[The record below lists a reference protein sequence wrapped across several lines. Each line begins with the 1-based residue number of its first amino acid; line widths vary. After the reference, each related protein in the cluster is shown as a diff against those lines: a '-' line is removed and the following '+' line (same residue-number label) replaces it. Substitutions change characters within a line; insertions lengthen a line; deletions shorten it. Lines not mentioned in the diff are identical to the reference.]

1 MSEPLEWDDACRWLE
16 LRKSAIC
23 AAWSKVFTDILG
35 GQSGWSLELRL
46 RLDDAA
52 ERQAR
57 AERFA
62 CLYGRPIPNA
72 DETLNELL
80 AWRKTG
86 ELSERADTVEF
97 LMKQLLGE
105 EISEDERKTFREAW
119 RRRWTT

>member
-35 GQSGWSLELRL
+35 GQSGWSLELRV

-52 ERQAR
+52 EKQAR

-62 CLYGRPIPNA
+62 CLYGKPGPVA
-72 DETLNELL
+72 DDALAQLL
-80 AWRKTG
+80 AWRATG
-86 ELSERADTVEF
+86 ELSERDDIAESR
-97 LMKQLLGE
+97 MKRLLGE
-105 EISEDERKTFREAW
+105 KLTDEEGKALRDWHRQ
-119 RRRWTT
+119 R